1 MIVLPKSVF
10 YHVPKTG
17 GSWIAEG
24 INASFKEFEVPYG
37 YGHASPVQCAVDK
50 PSFCFVR
57 NPYTW
62 YKSYRNST
70 GEDIEKLIEQRYLT
84 TILKE
89 FSLVDKIGR
98 FESLQAD
105 LRRFLD
111 EFGEEYDRGNMFDRK
126 PVNVS
131 KGEDLAENIRE
142 LIWEKEYWVFKEFGY
157 EKD

>member
-17 GSWIAEG
+17 GSWVAEG
-24 INASFKEFEVPYG
+24 VKQAFKDYEVPYG

-62 YKSYRNST
+62 YRSYRNST
-70 GEDIEKLIEQRYLT
+70 NEDIEKLIEQSYLT

-105 LRRFLD
+105 LRQFLN
-111 EFGEEYDRGNMFDRK
+111 EFGEQYDGGAMFDRPK
-126 PVNVS
+126 VNVS
-131 KGEDLAENIRE
+131 SGPELSDYLKD
-142 LIWEKEYWVFKEFGY
+142 LIWEKEYWVFKEFNY

>member
-24 INASFKEFEVPYG
+24 IKVAFKEYEVPFG
-37 YGHASPVQCAVDK
+37 YAHASPVQCMVNK

-62 YKSYRNST
+62 YRSYRNST
-70 GEDIEKLIEQRYLT
+70 GADIERMLEQKYLT
-84 TILKE
+84 EMLKE
-89 FSLVDKIGR
+89 FRLATRIGR
-98 FESLQAD
+98 FESLQDD
-105 LRRFLD
+105 LRRFLN
-111 EFGEEYDRGNMFDRK
+111 EFGEQYDGGALFDRPK
-126 PVNVS
+126 VNES
-131 KGEDLAENIRE
+131 TGRE
-142 LIWEKEYWVFKEFGY
+142 LEDYLKELVWEKEYWVFKEFGY

>member
-24 INASFKEFEVPYG
+24 INASFKDFEVPFG
-37 YGHASPVQCAVDK
+37 YGHASPMQVAMDK

-62 YKSYRNST
+62 YKSYKNST
-70 GEDIEKLIEQRYLT
+70 NEDIERLINQSHLT
-84 TILKE
+84 SMLRE
-89 FSLVDKIGR
+89 FRLCTKIGR

-105 LRRFLD
+105 LRRILD
-111 EFGEEYDRGNMFDRK
+111 GFGEEYDRINMFDRP
-126 PVNVS
+126 PVNTS
-131 KGEDLAENIRE
+131 TGGELDSYLKD
-142 LIWEKEYWVFKEFGY
+142 LIWDKEHWVFKEFGY